1 MDATFFWKSVWN
13 DFLATVNDRVSG
25 TAIEEME
32 KNEIILV
39 VLESLKKSKEAVY
52 SEYSSVMT
60 FRDLVNDEIRKK
72 HPWLIISNF

>member
-1 MDATFFWKSVWN
+1 M
-13 DFLATVNDRVSG
+13 NDRVSG

-39 VLESLKKSKEAVY
+39 VPESLKKSKEAVY